1 MIKNIPKSA
10 VWRKSF
16 PVYKK
21 FTLTKEDSEV
31 ISGSLEVGDFD
42 TGSFNKQGTIFTHP
56 LLKSI
61 TSKYYHPDTNPF
73 TLFGEV
79 PDIGQIDRYR
89 VTGSTAYVISID
101 QEKYGEA
108 IKRNSLTLKDPT
120 NSIDFA
126 DDGQGTIVSSV
137 PLYGL
142 ESIDFETGDILLKDA
157 DNELFSGSVL
167 GMDFD
172 TGVSTMTF
180 NGDTDQISVGILD
193 LTNSSITTALP
204 MDFDGLEIDE
214 ARYGNVFY
222 SDGTLVVWDYPID
235 NYTMGYRSTKTIHE
249 TEVLVSVKAG
259 EFNTSQNP
267 SAVDVQLFATPEFHE
282 VTRTGTHS
290 RDGSIKIKQVL
301 DISKKSEFY
310 GSIGTSTGSWDDYD
324 TYRQTDPTGSYL
336 APFITTIALY
346 DDDGDMVAVAKL
358 PTPIKNLP
366 DMDMNFIVRFDT

>member
-1 MIKNIPKSA
+1 
-10 VWRKSF
+10 
-16 PVYKK
+16 
-21 FTLTKEDSEV
+21 
-31 ISGSLEVGDFD
+31 
-42 TGSFNKQGTIFTHP
+42 
-56 LLKSI
+56 
-61 TSKYYHPDTNPF
+61 
-73 TLFGEV
+73 
-79 PDIGQIDRYR
+79 
-89 VTGSTAYVISID
+89 
-101 QEKYGEA
+101 
-108 IKRNSLTLKDPT
+108 
-120 NSIDFA
+120 
-126 DDGQGTIVSSV
+126 
-137 PLYGL
+137 
-142 ESIDFETGDILLKDA
+142 
-157 DNELFSGSVL
+157 
-167 GMDFD
+167 
-172 TGVSTMTF
+172 MTF

-193 LTNSSITTALP
+193 LTNSSITTAVP

-310 GSIGTSTGSWDDYD
+310 GSIGTSTGSWD
-324 TYRQTDPTGSYL
+324 L

>member
-1 MIKNIPKSA
+1 
-10 VWRKSF
+10 
-16 PVYKK
+16 
-21 FTLTKEDSEV
+21 
-31 ISGSLEVGDFD
+31 
-42 TGSFNKQGTIFTHP
+42 
-56 LLKSI
+56 
-61 TSKYYHPDTNPF
+61 
-73 TLFGEV
+73 
-79 PDIGQIDRYR
+79 
-89 VTGSTAYVISID
+89 
-101 QEKYGEA
+101 
-108 IKRNSLTLKDPT
+108 
-120 NSIDFA
+120 
-126 DDGQGTIVSSV
+126 
-137 PLYGL
+137 
-142 ESIDFETGDILLKDA
+142 
-157 DNELFSGSVL
+157 
-167 GMDFD
+167 
-172 TGVSTMTF
+172 MTF

-193 LTNSSITTALP
+193 LTNSSITTAVP

>member
-10 VWRKSF
+10 VWKKSF

-21 FTLTKEDSEV
+21 FTATKADYEV

-79 PDIGQIDRYR
+79 PDIGRIENYR

-101 QEKYGEA
+101 QSKFGER
-108 IKRNSLTLKDPT
+108 IKNNSLTLKDPT
-120 NSIDFA
+120 NSIDFT
-126 DDGQGTIVSSV
+126 DDGVGNIVSAV
-137 PLYGL
+137 PLYKL
-142 ESIDFETGDILLKDA
+142 NLIDFETGDITIQDA
-157 DNELFSGSVL
+157 DNEIFTGSFL
-167 GMDFD
+167 SIDFD

-180 NGDTDQISVGILD
+180 GDDTDQVSVGILD
-193 LTNSSITTALP
+193 LTNSSITTATP

-214 ARYGNVFY
+214 ARYGNIFY
-222 SDGTLVVWDYPID
+222 SDGTIILWDNPID

-259 EFNTSQNP
+259 EFNYSQNP
-267 SAVDVQLFATPEFHE
+267 SAVDVTLFDTPEFHE
-282 VTRTGTHS
+282 VTRTGVHS
-290 RDGSIKIKQVL
+290 RDSKVKIKQVL
-301 DISKKSEFY
+301 DITRKNEFY
-310 GSIGTSTGSWDDYD
+310 GSVGTSTGSWDDYD

-346 DDDGDMVAVAKL
+346 DEDGDMVAIAKL

-366 DMDMNFIVRFDT
+366 DMDMNFIIRFDT